1 VGLLPAQAKSIIN
14 RSHEYFH
21 ASWVSPGDMTHSLE
35 KRRLPS
41 TSSLIAT
48 FGIGDPNVRPGP
60 GNASEQG
67 GVRTGLK
74 YWLLELEMKPFPEP
88 GPTRDVTLTPTEEL
102 RWVRYDN
109 EYEKAIFSG
118 DAEQPG
124 SFNVMRYRVLIAC
137 DVRPHWHPEDE
148 HVTVISGE

>member
-1 VGLLPAQAKSIIN
+1 
-14 RSHEYFH
+14 
-21 ASWVSPGDMTHSLE
+21 
-35 KRRLPS
+35 
-41 TSSLIAT
+41 
-48 FGIGDPNVRPGP
+48 
-60 GNASEQG
+60 
-67 GVRTGLK
+67 

-148 HVTVISGE
+148 HVTVISGEISVGLGKKFLAAALRPLTAGSYALIPCKQPHFTHYVADTIVQVHGIGPLLVTYLEPSKPQIWNFRQP